1 MPTTSTRDWRAPV
14 RKVDNEFRQAFTR
27 MAPQAVITR
36 DELAALLAT
45 TVGAVS
51 QMAYR
56 GELPPTAFPAKRRAC
71 WFVGDIRAWL
81 DDAVTRRAS
90 EQIAEQGSSRPRIG
104 RPRHATDD

>member
-1 MPTTSTRDWRAPV
+1 V
-14 RKVDNEFRQAFTR
+14 KKVDNEFRQAFTR

-71 WFVGDIRAWL
+71 WFVSDIRAWL
-81 DDAVTRRAS
+81 DDAAARRQVDGAHS
-90 EQIAEQGSSRPRIG
+90 NLEQRVRIG
-104 RPRHATDD
+104 RPRHNVELEKR

>member
-1 MPTTSTRDWRAPV
+1 MTSTGYWRAPV
-14 RKVDNEFRQAFTR
+14 KKSDNEFRQAFTR

-71 WFVGDIRAWL
+71 WFVSDIRAWL

-90 EQIAEQGSSRPRIG
+90 EPVPEPASVRPRIG

>member
-1 MPTTSTRDWRAPV
+1 MAKTN
-14 RKVDNEFRQAFTR
+14 NEFRQIFAG
-27 MAPQAVITR
+27 MAPQAIINR

-45 TVGAVS
+45 TVGAIT

-81 DDAVTRRAS
+81 DDAATKRAS
-90 EQIAEQGSSRPRIG
+90 GTLPANQATSRPRIG
-104 RPRHATDD
+104 RPRHATNV